1 LASGTTIK
9 LKARSDGD
17 IFVCTDA
24 AGADA
29 LLSDYAADGWVQR
42 WTNSTGNATSTG
54 FASTD
59 TGTGTGIAPLAMQYS
74 DSHQTTMLVLS
85 RKVNA
90 TQEVQVPQLG
100 QWSGVLLLFP
110 IYTQTAID

>member
-1 LASGTTIK
+1 
-9 LKARSDGD
+9 
-17 IFVCTDA
+17 
-24 AGADA
+24 
-29 LLSDYAADGWVQR
+29 
-42 WTNSTGNATSTG
+42 
-54 FASTD
+54 
-59 TGTGTGIAPLAMQYS
+59 MQYS

-110 IYTQTAID
+110 TQTAID